1 MDPMESSASETSS
14 ETSPKTP
21 SAASVQAPDLINW
34 ELAASTAARLTPA
47 GPVLGSAEIGA
58 AVENLRLMA
67 DISVPHVHHITGLD
81 AARDL
86 RDSEV
91 LVVDRA
97 SWAKANT
104 QSFAVML
111 KPAMGKL
118 LEGRGSLSP
127 GAAGVSAAI
136 TGSQLGAILAFL
148 SSKVLGQYDPFSALA
163 ENSTAPASG
172 RLLLVAPNIIS
183 VERELKVEPADF
195 RLWVCLHEQTHRVQ
209 FAAAPWLRHHM
220 LQEIENLSGLL
231 LGNVDSLME
240 RASAAAKS
248 LKDRAAPGAA
258 PGRGAILD
266 LLQNPE
272 EKAALSRLT
281 ALMSLLEGHANV
293 VMDAVDASIV
303 PSVKTIRQRF
313 NDRGQDRG
321 MIEKFIRNLLGLDAK
336 MRQYSDGAKFV
347 REVVAAAGMEGFNRV
362 WESAGPPPQRTRDP
376 RLQALARPDG
386 PLAAMTAPDGA
397 GSTSISSG
405 RRRPGRLAPVV
416 GTARKMLQDALA
428 AAGYPDRVLV
438 ACSGGPDSLAL
449 AAVAAYFAR
458 RGHVDGHPVSV
469 GAVVVDHQLQ
479 PGSAGV
485 AATTARTLEELGLS
499 PVTDPDCRRRLH
511 RRGPRGRRPGR
522 PPCGP

>member
-21 SAASVQAPDLINW
+21 SAASVQVPDLINW

-47 GPVLGSAEIGA
+47 GPVLGAAEIGA

-67 DISVPHVHHITGLD
+67 DISVPHVHDITGLD

-111 KPAMGKL
+111 KPAMEK

-347 REVVAAAGMEGFNRV
+347 REVVAAAGMGGFNKV
-362 WESAGPPPQRTRDP
+362 WESADHLPSEPEIHDS
-376 RLQALARPDG
+376 RLWL
-386 PLAAMTAPDGA
+386 
-397 GSTSISSG
+397 
-405 RRRPGRLAPVV
+405 
-416 GTARKMLQDALA
+416 
-428 AAGYPDRVLV
+428 DRM
-438 ACSGGPDSLAL
+438 
-449 AAVAAYFAR
+449 
-458 RGHVDGHPVSV
+458 
-469 GAVVVDHQLQ
+469 
-479 PGSAGV
+479 
-485 AATTARTLEELGLS
+485 GL
-499 PVTDPDCRRRLH
+499 
-511 RRGPRGRRPGR
+511 
-522 PPCGP
+522 